1 MPFLKKLLPIFIIIC
16 LSYFTIRPLFISG
29 FFPIHDDTQ
38 VQRVFEMKK
47 SLADGMLPVRW
58 VGDLGYGYGYPIFN
72 FYAPSAYYIGGFLNL
87 IGFDALIATKIM
99 LGLAVVLSGITMY
112 LLAKEF
118 WGRIGGM
125 ISGVLY
131 LFAPYH
137 AVNIFV
143 RGDFAELWAY
153 TFIPLVFLGIYK
165 ISRRKKSW
173 FWITV
178 SALSFAAIIVSHN
191 LTAMM
196 ITPFIIM
203 YALILII
210 SSSKNN
216 RLRLTSYVLRL
227 FILGLLLPAF
237 YWLPALSEMK
247 YTNVISQIGGG
258 ADFKD
263 HFVCLP
269 QLWESP
275 WGFGGSSS
283 GCSNDGLSFRIG
295 KIHLVL
301 ASLSLIVLFLIFNRL
316 DKQKIKIQ
324 LIFFIILFLTSVY
337 FMLEISRPLWDAVPQ
352 MAYFQY
358 PWRFLIIA
366 SFATSFL
373 GGSIIVLLKLMTKN
387 SRYQKIISV
396 CFAVVV
402 ISGSIFIN
410 SKLFAPQYI
419 SNAKSSDFTSELNL
433 KWKTS
438 KISDEYLPENF
449 AKPRRENEIPSSKFT
464 AQNNTTKITMLEDRV
479 QQFSAEITSDQ
490 NSIIH
495 INLAYFPA
503 WHIFLDNSEISYQVI
518 SKGLRV
524 TVPKGE
530 HKLSAKFIQTP
541 IQKLGNVLTITGVIA
556 LFIGIITH
564 VLTKYAKKTT

>member
-58 VGDLGYGYGYPIFN
+58 AGDLGYGYGYPIFN
-72 FYAPSAYYIGGFLNL
+72 FYAPSAYYIGGFLSL

-216 RLRLTSYVLRL
+216 RKLSTIHYAL
-227 FILGLLLPAF
+227 FIILGLLLPAF

-263 HFVCLP
+263 HFVCLS
-269 QLWESP
+269 QLWESQ
-275 WGFGGSSS
+275 WGFGGSAH
-283 GCSNDGLSFRIG
+283 GCVSDGLSFRIG
-295 KIHLVL
+295 KIHLIL
-301 ASLSLIVLFLIFNRL
+301 ASFSLIVLFIIFNQL
-316 DKQKIKIQ
+316 NKQKIKIQ
-324 LIFFIILFLTSVY
+324 LIFFVISLFVSVY
-337 FMLEISRPLWDAVPQ
+337 FMLEISRPIWDAIPQ
-352 MAYFQY
+352 MSYFQY
-358 PWRFLIIA
+358 PWRFLA
-366 SFATSFL
+366 LSAFTTSFL
-373 GGSIIVLLKLMTKN
+373 GGSFIVLLK
-387 SRYQKIISV
+387 SKIISL
-396 CFAVVV
+396 CLGGVV
-402 ISGSIFIN
+402 IAVIILIN
-410 SKLFAPQYI
+410 AKLFTPQYI
-419 SNAKSSDFTSELNL
+419 SNTKSTDFTNEPNL
-433 KWKTS
+433 KWRTS
-438 KISDEYLPENF
+438 KISDEYMPKNF
-449 AKPRRENEIPSSKFT
+449 TKPQSVNEIPNSKFT
-464 AQNNTTKITMLEDRV
+464 VENNKTKIKILEDKV
-479 QQFSAEITSDQ
+479 QQFSARIISEE
-490 NSIIH
+490 NSSVI

-503 WHIFLDNSEISYQVI
+503 WHIFLDDSEISYQVI

>member
-58 VGDLGYGYGYPIFN
+58 AGDLGYGYGYPIFN

-216 RLRLTSYVLRL
+216 R
-227 FILGLLLPAF
+227 
-237 YWLPALSEMK
+237 
-247 YTNVISQIGGG
+247 
-258 ADFKD
+258 
-263 HFVCLP
+263 
-269 QLWESP
+269 
-275 WGFGGSSS
+275 
-283 GCSNDGLSFRIG
+283 
-295 KIHLVL
+295 
-301 ASLSLIVLFLIFNRL
+301 
-316 DKQKIKIQ
+316 
-324 LIFFIILFLTSVY
+324 
-337 FMLEISRPLWDAVPQ
+337 
-352 MAYFQY
+352 
-358 PWRFLIIA
+358 
-366 SFATSFL
+366 
-373 GGSIIVLLKLMTKN
+373 
-387 SRYQKIISV
+387 
-396 CFAVVV
+396 
-402 ISGSIFIN
+402 
-410 SKLFAPQYI
+410 
-419 SNAKSSDFTSELNL
+419 
-433 KWKTS
+433 
-438 KISDEYLPENF
+438 
-449 AKPRRENEIPSSKFT
+449 
-464 AQNNTTKITMLEDRV
+464 
-479 QQFSAEITSDQ
+479 
-490 NSIIH
+490 
-495 INLAYFPA
+495 
-503 WHIFLDNSEISYQVI
+503 
-518 SKGLRV
+518 
-524 TVPKGE
+524 
-530 HKLSAKFIQTP
+530 
-541 IQKLGNVLTITGVIA
+541 
-556 LFIGIITH
+556 
-564 VLTKYAKKTT
+564 